1 MILPQEAKRKIAML
15 KMMIGFFKGLWQ
27 YRKQVKKQDRWI
39 QKYTKQKNYAL
50 NPSWMMTTNLEIW
63 LSEMEATFGKR
74 YCPCFEPS
82 GNAELDKKM
91 LCPCEFIEDEIK
103 EYGTCHC
110 ALFGS
115 VDLDK
120 AGWKASSKR
129 LMSEYKVPL
138 NLKNSVLDTRG
149 MPLDSHRNLPIP
161 DAMHQLKSTLNG
173 YSDNTL
179 TMIVTQEYEVTNLEK
194 IASYRGYS
202 FTKEAKEDYYQVTLQ
217 FNSTCSKGSSTNC
230 GS

>member
-1 MILPQEAKRKIAML
+1 ML

-39 QKYTKQKNYAL
+39 RKYTKQKNYTL

-82 GNAELDKKM
+82 GDAKLDKKM
-91 LCPCEFIEDEIK
+91 LCPCEFIDDEIK

-115 VDLDK
+115 PDLDK

-129 LMSEYKVPL
+129 LMEEYQVPL
-138 NLKNSVLDTRG
+138 NLKNGVLDTRG
-149 MPLDSHRNLPIP
+149 MPLDSRRNLPVP
-161 DAMHQLKSTLNG
+161 DAMHQLKSTLNS
-173 YSDNTL
+173 YSGDTL
-179 TMIVTQEYEVTNLEK
+179 KMIVAHEYETENLEK
-194 IASYRGYS
+194 IASYRGYGIV
-202 FTKEAKEDYYQVTLQ
+202 KEPKEDYWEVTLQ
-217 FNSTCSKGSSTNC
+217 LKGANTKV
-230 GS
+230 

>member
-1 MILPQEAKRKIAML
+1 ML
-15 KMMIGFFKGLWQ
+15 KMMIGFFKDLWK
-27 YRKQVKKQDRWI
+27 YREQVKKQNKWI
-39 QKYTKQKNYAL
+39 QKYTTQKNYAL

-82 GNAELDKKM
+82 GDAQLDKKM

-110 ALFGS
+110 ALFGRA
-115 VDLDK
+115 DLDK

-129 LMSEYKVPL
+129 LMSEYQVPL
-138 NLKNSVLDTRG
+138 NLKDGVLDTRG
-149 MPLDSHRNLPIP
+149 MPLDSRRNLPVP
-161 DAMHQLKSTLNG
+161 DAMHQLKSTLNS

-179 TMIVTQEYEVTNLEK
+179 KMIVTHEHEATNLEK
-194 IASYRGYS
+194 IASYRGYG
-202 FTKEAKEDYYQVTLQ
+202 FTKNAEEDYIEVTLQ
-217 FNSTCSKGSSTNC
+217 FNADCSKGSSANC

>member
-1 MILPQEAKRKIAML
+1 ML
-15 KMMIGFFKGLWQ
+15 KMMIGFFKDLWK
-27 YRKQVKKQDRWI
+27 YRTQVKKQDKWI
-39 QKYTKQKNYAL
+39 QKYTAQKNYAL

-82 GNAELDKKM
+82 GDAQLDKKM

-115 VDLDK
+115 ADLDK

-129 LMSEYKVPL
+129 LMGEYQVPL
-138 NLKNSVLDTRG
+138 NLKDGVLDTRG
-149 MPLDSHRNLPIP
+149 MPLDSRRNLPIP
-161 DAMHQLKSTLNG
+161 DAMHQLKSTLNS
-173 YSDNTL
+173 YSDNKL
-179 TMIVTQEYEVTNLEK
+179 KMIVSHEHETANLEK
-194 IASYRGYS
+194 IASYRGYG
-202 FTKEAKEDYYQVTLQ
+202 FTKEAKEDYFEVTLE
-217 FNSTCSKGSSTNC
+217 FNTTCTKGSGASC
-230 GS
+230 GN

>member
-1 MILPQEAKRKIAML
+1 
-15 KMMIGFFKGLWQ
+15 
-27 YRKQVKKQDRWI
+27 
-39 QKYTKQKNYAL
+39 
-50 NPSWMMTTNLEIW
+50 MMTTNLEIW

-82 GNAELDKKM
+82 GDAQLDKKM

-115 VDLDK
+115 QDLDK

-129 LMSEYKVPL
+129 LMGEYQVPL
-138 NLKNSVLDTRG
+138 NIKDGVLDTRG
-149 MPLDSHRNLPIP
+149 MPLDSRRNLPVP
-161 DAMHQLKSTLNG
+161 DAMHQLKSTLNN
-173 YSDNTL
+173 YSDNRL
-179 TMIVTQEYEVTNLEK
+179 KMIVLHEHEVTNLEK
-194 IASYRGYS
+194 IASFRGYG
-202 FTKEAKEDYYQVTLQ
+202 FTKEAIEDYHEVTLQ
-217 FNSTCSKGSSTNC
+217 FNADCSKASSPNC